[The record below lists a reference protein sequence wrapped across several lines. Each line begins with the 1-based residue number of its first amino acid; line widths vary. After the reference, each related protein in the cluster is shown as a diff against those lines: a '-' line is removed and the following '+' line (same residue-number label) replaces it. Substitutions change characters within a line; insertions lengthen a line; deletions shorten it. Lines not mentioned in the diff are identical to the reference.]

1 MSTVHITA
9 VVVLTN
15 NPVRTILYFLAIHL
29 VFSVPF
35 KPLFRRIFLLKSWVL
50 LVLIFYPSYIIYII
64 FPQCCCCGYRP
75 PSHCHTQ
82 EYISGGGQPLDCGL
96 LISSLLRREFK
107 KGSRRGWQRQQL
119 RHSGCNSDC
128 DCYCDSHCCTFC
140 SAAKQKSYFFYDSN
154 TWTALA

>member
-107 KGSRRGWQRQQL
+107 KGSRRGDSDSNCDTAAATATATVTATRIAAHFARQQNRRVISSMIPTL
-119 RHSGCNSDC
+119 ELH
-128 DCYCDSHCCTFC
+128 
-140 SAAKQKSYFFYDSN
+140 
-154 TWTALA
+154 